1 MAAYSVTRFDAID
14 EIEGDGTPYR
24 PVRQH
29 FGIASFGV
37 TSFTG
42 RKSGDR
48 IINEHSEEDD
58 QEELYLVL
66 QGHAAFEL
74 DGARVDAPAGTFVF
88 AEPGVKRTAF
98 AEEEGTTIIVV
109 GGKPGTAYE
118 VLGFEAWA
126 PFQPLYEAG
135 NYAEAAE
142 RSRETIEA
150 QPEAVGAFF
159 CLACCERAGRP
170 RRRRREA
177 SEARARAVGAA
188 AGARPP
194 QLRPRLDP
202 RPARDRRAT
211 RGVDVDGAAHVWARA
226 TASRDGDAEIAP
238 LGAAREVLLDSLQE
252 EGSRFVVAAND
263 GLIVGFGTAEPT
275 TSSRVAEVRYVGVD
289 PDYWGVG
296 VGGMVLTRMAVELAL
311 AGFDSAQLLVYADN
325 VAARH
330 LYERLGWTCDER
342 ELSIH
347 PRTGRPELRYRLVL
361 GGGHLS
367 ET

>member
-98 AEEEGTTIIVV
+98 AEEEGTTIVVV

-135 NYAEAAE
+135 NYAEAAD

-159 CLACCERAGRP
+159 CLACCEAL
-170 RRRRREA
+170 A
-177 SEARARAVGAA
+177 ARA
-188 AGARPP
+188 
-194 QLRPRLDP
+194 D
-202 RPARDRRAT
+202 D
-211 RGVDVDGAAHVWARA
+211 
-226 TASRDGDAEIAP
+226 
-238 LGAAREVLLDSLQE
+238 
-252 EGSRFVVAAND
+252 
-263 GLIVGFGTAEPT
+263 
-275 TSSRVAEVRYVGVD
+275 
-289 PDYWGVG
+289 
-296 VGGMVLTRMAVELAL
+296 
-311 AGFDSAQLLVYADN
+311 
-325 VAARH
+325 AARH
-330 LYERLGWTCDER
+330 LRHALERSERLRGLARRNSD
-342 ELSIH
+342 LDSI
-347 PRTGRPELRYRLVL
+347 RDRPEIAELLA
-361 GGGHLS
+361 G
-367 ET
+367 